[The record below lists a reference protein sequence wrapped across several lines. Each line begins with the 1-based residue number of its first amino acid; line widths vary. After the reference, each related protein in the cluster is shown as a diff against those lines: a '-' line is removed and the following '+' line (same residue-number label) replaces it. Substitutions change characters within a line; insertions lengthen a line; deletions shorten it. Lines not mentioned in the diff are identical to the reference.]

1 MVGVQ
6 RRRLWG
12 SVMRVQ
18 LPVGRLITFAAHA
31 AAKAKG
37 GITPAEGRELAGEL
51 LGIVAPPLVG
61 LAPPAVGSV
70 LGPVLDTMA
79 GMLTD
84 PPDTVEEAAA
94 RVVAAVAPF
103 APEVVDLHLV
113 SADPVVEIVNP

>member
-1 MVGVQ
+1 
-6 RRRLWG
+6 
-12 SVMRVQ
+12 MRIQ
-18 LPVGRLITFAAHA
+18 IPVGKLITFTAHVTA
-31 AAKAKG
+31 MAKG
-37 GITPAEGRELAGEL
+37 GITPAEGCKLAGEL

>member
-1 MVGVQ
+1 MKIQ
-6 RRRLWG
+6 I
-12 SVMRVQ
+12 
-18 LPVGRLITFAAHA
+18 PVGRLITFASHA

-61 LAPPAVGSV
+61 LAPPVVGSV

-84 PPDTVEEAAA
+84 PPDSVEEAAA

-103 APEVVDLHLV
+103 AAEVVNLHLV
-113 SADPVVEIVNP
+113 SADPVIEITNP